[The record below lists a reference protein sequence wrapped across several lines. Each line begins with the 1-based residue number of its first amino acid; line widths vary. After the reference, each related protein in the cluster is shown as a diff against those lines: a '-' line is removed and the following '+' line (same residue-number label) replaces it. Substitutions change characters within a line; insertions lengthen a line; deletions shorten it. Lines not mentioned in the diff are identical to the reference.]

1 MARPSPFVHRAA
13 PSEIRSASRA
23 ARIRPSTVTGTS
35 QAATPDSPCNRT
47 GPFGVVVTW
56 LGKDWT
62 G

>member
-1 MARPSPFVHRAA
+1 MRSSDAHVSPLRELAA
-13 PSEIRSASRA
+13 AQERRVAVVLLCVVIALVVKLTQPH
-23 ARIRPSTVTGTS
+23 
-35 QAATPDSPCNRT
+35 T